1 MATLVGEDGLRGFDR
16 APRRMR
22 DLEER
27 LKQTLERLWGLEDEL
42 QALRSRIERIEGLE
56 SVEPPRAVA

>member
-1 MATLVGEDGLRGFDR
+1 MATLVGEDGLRGVER

-27 LKQTLERLWGLEDEL
+27 LKQTLERIWDLEDQLRALNSRVEQVEQHR
-42 QALRSRIERIEGLE
+42 QA
-56 SVEPPRAVA
+56 A

>member
-1 MATLVGEDGLRGFDR
+1 MMVGEDGLRGFDR

-27 LKQTLERLWGLEDEL
+27 LKQTLERIWD
-42 QALRSRIERIEGLE
+42 LE
-56 SVEPPRAVA
+56 SELHNLRLRVEQVEQKRQAA

>member
-1 MATLVGEDGLRGFDR
+1 MATMVGEDGLRGFDR

-27 LKQTLERLWGLEDEL
+27 LKQSLERIWDLEEEL
-42 QALRSRIERIEGLE
+42 RALRLRVER
-56 SVEPPRAVA
+56 VEQHRAAA

>member
-1 MATLVGEDGLRGFDR
+1 MMVGEDGLRAYDR

-27 LKQTLERLWGLEDEL
+27 LKQSLERIWDLEDEL
-42 QALRSRIERIEGLE
+42 RALRSRVER
-56 SVEPPRAVA
+56 VEQHRAAA

>member
-1 MATLVGEDGLRGFDR
+1 MATMVGEDGLRGFDR

-27 LKQTLERLWGLEDEL
+27 LKQTLERIWD
-42 QALRSRIERIEGLE
+42 LE
-56 SVEPPRAVA
+56 SELDRLRLRVEQVEQQRRAA

>member
-1 MATLVGEDGLRGFDR
+1 MATMVGEDGLRGYER

-27 LKQTLERLWGLEDEL
+27 LKQALERIWDLEDDL
-42 QALRSRIERIEGLE
+42 RALKSR
-56 SVEPPRAVA
+56 VEQVEQIPPHRVAA

>member
-1 MATLVGEDGLRGFDR
+1 MATMVGEDGLRGFDR

-27 LKQTLERLWGLEDEL
+27 LKQTLERIWDLESEL
-42 QALRSRIERIEGLE
+42 HALRMRIEQ
-56 SVEPPRAVA
+56 VEQHRQAA

>member
-1 MATLVGEDGLRGFDR
+1 MATMVGEDGLRGFDR

-27 LKQTLERLWGLEDEL
+27 LKQSLERIWDLEAEL
-42 QALRSRIERIEGLE
+42 RALRSR
-56 SVEPPRAVA
+56 VEQVEQHRAAA

>member
-1 MATLVGEDGLRGFDR
+1 MATMVGEDGLRGFDR

-27 LKQTLERLWGLEDEL
+27 LKQSLERIWDLESEL
-42 QALRSRIERIEGLE
+42 RALRMRIEQ
-56 SVEPPRAVA
+56 VEQRRQAA

>member
-27 LKQTLERLWGLEDEL
+27 LKQSLERIWDLEREL
-42 QALRSRIERIEGLE
+42 HALRLRVDQ
-56 SVEPPRAVA
+56 VEQVGRQGIAA

>member
-1 MATLVGEDGLRGFDR
+1 MATMVGEDGLRGFDR

-27 LKQTLERLWGLEDEL
+27 LKQTLERIWDLESEL
-42 QALRSRIERIEGLE
+42 DRLRSRIEQ
-56 SVEPPRAVA
+56 VEQQRQAA

>member
-1 MATLVGEDGLRGFDR
+1 MATMVGEDGLRGFDR

-27 LKQTLERLWGLEDEL
+27 LKQSLERIWDLESEL
-42 QALRSRIERIEGLE
+42 RALRIRIEQ
-56 SVEPPRAVA
+56 VEQHRQAA

>member
-1 MATLVGEDGLRGFDR
+1 MATMVGEDGLRGFDR

-27 LKQTLERLWGLEDEL
+27 LKQTLERIWDLECEL
-42 QALRSRIERIEGLE
+42 DRLRLRIDQVEQQRQA
-56 SVEPPRAVA
+56 A

>member
-16 APRRMR
+16 APRRIR

-27 LKQTLERLWGLEDEL
+27 LKQALERIWDLEDEL
-42 QALRSRIERIEGLE
+42 RALRSRVER
-56 SVEPPRAVA
+56 VEQVDQPRAVA

>member
-1 MATLVGEDGLRGFDR
+1 MATMVGEDGLRGFDR

-27 LKQTLERLWGLEDEL
+27 LKQTLERIWDLESEL
-42 QALRSRIERIEGLE
+42 QNLRLRIEQ
-56 SVEPPRAVA
+56 VEQQRQAA

>member
-1 MATLVGEDGLRGFDR
+1 MATMVGEDGLRGFDR

-27 LKQTLERLWGLEDEL
+27 LKQTLERIWD
-42 QALRSRIERIEGLE
+42 LE
-56 SVEPPRAVA
+56 SELDRLRLRVDQVEQQRQAA

>member
-1 MATLVGEDGLRGFDR
+1 MATMVGEDGVRGFDR

-27 LKQTLERLWGLEDEL
+27 LKQTLERIWDLESEL
-42 QALRSRIERIEGLE
+42 DRLRSRIEQ
-56 SVEPPRAVA
+56 VEQQRQAA

>member
-1 MATLVGEDGLRGFDR
+1 MATMVGEDGPRGFDR

-27 LKQTLERLWGLEDEL
+27 LKQSLERIWNLEDEVR
-42 QALRSRIERIEGLE
+42 ALRLR
-56 SVEPPRAVA
+56 VEQVEQHRAAA

>member
-1 MATLVGEDGLRGFDR
+1 MATMVGEDGLRGYDR

-27 LKQTLERLWGLEDEL
+27 LKQSLERIWDLEDEL
-42 QALRSRIERIEGLE
+42 RALRLR
-56 SVEPPRAVA
+56 VEQVEQHRQAA

>member
-27 LKQTLERLWGLEDEL
+27 LKQTLERIWGLEDEL
-42 QALRSRIERIEGLE
+42 RALRSRIERVE
-56 SVEPPRAVA
+56 SVEQPRAVA

>member
-1 MATLVGEDGLRGFDR
+1 MATMVGEDGLRDFDR

-27 LKQTLERLWGLEDEL
+27 LKQTLERIWDLEDQL
-42 QALRSRIERIEGLE
+42 RALNTR
-56 SVEPPRAVA
+56 VEQVEQHRPAA

>member
-1 MATLVGEDGLRGFDR
+1 MVGEDGLRGSDR

-27 LKQTLERLWGLEDEL
+27 LKQTLERIWDLEDQLRVLNSRVEQVEQHR
-42 QALRSRIERIEGLE
+42 QA
-56 SVEPPRAVA
+56 A

>member
-1 MATLVGEDGLRGFDR
+1 MATMVGEDGLRGFDR

-27 LKQTLERLWGLEDEL
+27 LKQTLERIWD
-42 QALRSRIERIEGLE
+42 LE
-56 SVEPPRAVA
+56 SELDRLRLRVDQVEQKRQAA